1 MGILNQQL
9 IGGGNLKEA
18 ARAPFSN
25 AIGPDDTAKP
35 GFGGYSYAKN
45 EVQQEVFGTTAVT
58 DRTGPTGGEPLGSGD
73 TTYGPVGRR
82 IGKTTTTI
90 LGQMAQMLSMHGT
103 DGTDAT
109 WSTQGGGAKM
119 GHTFATGTALR
130 SLRDTSG
137 IVPGSTTIPFASGG
151 AAPGYDANN
160 QYDISN
166 YFTEG
171 TPAVEAVEALTRAA
185 TQKEMMA
192 KLGNTITVSEAIEG
206 AAAVAGGYFETFG
219 KQPTVST
226 GLRNMTPPPEEGAA
240 ASGGENN
247 GS

>member
-35 GFGGYSYAKN
+35 GFGGYTYAKDT
-45 EVQQEVFGTTAVT
+45 ELQQVFGTTAVT
-58 DRTGPTGGEPLGSGD
+58 DRTGPTGDVPLGSGD

-137 IVPGSTTIPFASGG
+137 IVHGSTTIPFASGG

-160 QYDISN
+160 QYDIN
-166 YFTEG
+166 INLTEG
-171 TPAVEAVEALTRAA
+171 TPAVEGVPAVTEEGAGGL
-185 TQKEMMA
+185 KI
-192 KLGNTITVSEAIEG
+192 LVEAIE
-206 AAAVAGGYFETFG
+206 AADAVAGFTTETFG
-219 KQPTVST
+219 KVQTVST
-226 GLRNMTPPPEEGAA
+226 GLRNMAPAPEEGSAD
-240 ASGGENN
+240 GGD
-247 GS
+247 